1 MISNNAE
8 IIINN
13 RIERMTSEIKAMLMD
28 TYCMGKQDGKQ
39 ELLDRA
45 EAIME
50 IRRRKEDGGMT
61 ADETD

>member
-13 RIERMTSEIKAMLMD
+13 KIKRMTSEIKEMLTD
-28 TYCMGKQDGKQ
+28 TYYLGKQDGKQ
-39 ELLDRA
+39 ELLDHA

-50 IRRRKEDGGMT
+50 IREKSMEQEGER
-61 ADETD
+61 

>member
-13 RIERMTSEIKAMLMD
+13 RIERMTSEIKEMLKD
-28 TYCMGKQDGKQ
+28 TYYMGKQDGKQ

-50 IRRRKEDGGMT
+50 IKEKSMEQEG
-61 ADETD
+61 ER

>member
-13 RIERMTSEIKAMLMD
+13 RIERMTSEIKQMLTD
-28 TYCMGKQDGKQ
+28 TYYMGKQDGKQ

-50 IRRRKEDGGMT
+50 IKEKSMEQEG
-61 ADETD
+61 ER